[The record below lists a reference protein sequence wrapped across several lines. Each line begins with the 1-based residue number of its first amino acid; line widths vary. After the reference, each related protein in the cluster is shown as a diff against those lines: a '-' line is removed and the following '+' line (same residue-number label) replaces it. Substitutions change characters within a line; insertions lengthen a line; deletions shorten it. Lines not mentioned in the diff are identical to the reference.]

1 MQPDSI
7 ALLDRS
13 IADLQQLAT
22 EFAAELEAARP
33 LPGKTPRHL
42 RRKEA
47 LLTISILLPKLAA
60 VRHLE
65 PEPPPSEG
73 SSGEIDRL

>member
-1 MQPDSI
+1 MQYDSI

-13 IADLQQLAT
+13 IADLEKLAS
-22 EFAAELEAARP
+22 EFAAELEVVRP
-33 LPGKTPRHL
+33 VPGKTLRHL

-60 VRHLE
+60 VRRLE
-65 PEPPPSEG
+65 HDPPGVTREKLS
-73 SSGEIDRL
+73 D

>member
-1 MQPDSI
+1 MQSESI
-7 ALLDRS
+7 SLLDRS

-22 EFAAELEAARP
+22 EFAAELEVVRP
-33 LPGKTPRHL
+33 VPGKSLRHL

-60 VRHLE
+60 VRRLE
-65 PEPPPSEG
+65 PENFS
-73 SSGEIDRL
+73 